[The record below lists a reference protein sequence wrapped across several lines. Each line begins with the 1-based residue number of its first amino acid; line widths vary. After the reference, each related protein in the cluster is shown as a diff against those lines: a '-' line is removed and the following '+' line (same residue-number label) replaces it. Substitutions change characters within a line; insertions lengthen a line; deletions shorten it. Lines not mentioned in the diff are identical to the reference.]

1 MEKVFATNRKLF
13 LSTMADKDI
22 RNKYNTKTVWLVFMN
37 IWLLIRIFPLGLIL
51 SICHFFSMVDFLDKV
66 GEYIS
71 CSPFMAE
78 KELLEYISTYY
89 QNYVTLVELHGKL
102 KIILDYS

>member
-1 MEKVFATNRKLF
+1 MEKVFAANRKLF

-22 RNKYNTKTVWLVFMN
+22 RNKYNHKNGMISLYEYMTIDKN
-37 IWLLIRIFPLGLIL
+37 ISFGIDLIDMSL
-51 SICHFFSMVDFLDKV
+51 FSMVDFLDKV

-89 QNYVTLVELHGKL
+89 QNYVTLVELHGKM